1 MRRINLI
8 FELDS
13 PNQAEIVYKSL
24 QPELKKG
31 SLKTDIEI
39 SCYLNTLSL
48 TINAENT
55 SALRAAS
62 NSYIHWIQTA
72 VNITNSI

>member
-1 MRRINLI
+1 MPQINMI

-24 QPELKKG
+24 QPELRK
-31 SLKTDIEI
+31 SIPKTDIE
-39 SCYLNTLSL
+39 LTFNQNTLSL
-48 TINAENT
+48 SITAKNT
-55 SALRAAS
+55 STLRAAS

-72 VNITNSI
+72 INITNSI